1 MREMKDSGIEWIG
14 KIPKEWSIVKFKC
27 LHNGLNT
34 GEAIDKEYWESDA
47 GLNAFYTA
55 GLTPIRTGYS
65 NFPTWKET
73 RENDLLLARNGTPY
87 VYLPV
92 SKAYYTDHIIRAAM
106 SSLVNRRFIR
116 YCLQQSIASIAVDS
130 VSIPTWSATLWNN
143 QILTWPSVIEQERI
157 AAFLDAECAE
167 IDAVLEKTRASIEE
181 YKKLKQAVITQAVTK
196 GIRGDRPMKDSGI
209 EWIGDI
215 PAEWD
220 VVRIKNLFDY
230 RNERNFKP
238 LEEVNLISL
247 YTDKGVVQHCDLDET
262 TGNKASNADGYKLV
276 YENDIVVNIILCWM
290 GAVGR
295 SAYNGVTSP
304 AYDVYKPLHDTN
316 SKYYHYLFRTS
327 QFNGECY
334 RYGRGIM
341 LMRWRTYSTE
351 FRAISVPLPP
361 EDEQERIVEFLD
373 KKLDDV
379 DRLIGNVQTQIEKLK
394 AYKQSLITEV
404 VTKGLDST
412 VPMKNSGVEWIGEIP
427 EKWSVVPLK
436 SKFSF
441 GKGLPI
447 TKDDLVEEGIPVI
460 SYGQIHAKWNTGV
473 TTHENLLRYVNES
486 YLESN
491 SSALVKKG
499 DLIMADTSEDRDG
512 CGNCAYIDID
522 ETVFA
527 GYHTIILNALNSEN
541 NKYFA
546 YLFLTDN
553 WRSQIRK
560 AVSGVKLFS
569 ISRRILGCVSVLVPN
584 NAEDIVNYLDAK
596 CAYID
601 RLIAIKQAKIEK
613 LEQYK
618 RSLIY
623 EYVTGK
629 KEVS

>member
-1 MREMKDSGIEWIG
+1 MREMKDSGVEWLG
-14 KIPKEWSIVKFKC
+14 KIPNHWM
-27 LHNGLNT
+27 
-34 GEAIDKEYWESDA
+34 
-47 GLNAFYTA
+47 
-55 GLTPIRTGYS
+55 IR
-65 NFPTWKET
+65 
-73 RENDLLLARNGTPY
+73 
-87 VYLPV
+87 
-92 SKAYYTDHIIRAAM
+92 
-106 SSLVNRRFIR
+106 
-116 YCLQQSIASIAVDS
+116 
-130 VSIPTWSATLWNN
+130 
-143 QILTWPSVIEQERI
+143 
-157 AAFLDAECAE
+157 
-167 IDAVLEKTRASIEE
+167 
-181 YKKLKQAVITQAVTK
+181 
-196 GIRGDRPMKDSGI
+196 
-209 EWIGDI
+209 
-215 PAEWD
+215 
-220 VVRIKNLFDY
+220 RIKNLFEL
-230 RNERNFKP
+230 RNEKNYEA
-238 LEEVNLISL
+238 LEDVNLISL
-247 YTDKGVVQHCDLDET
+247 YTDKGVVQHSDLTET
-262 TGNKASNADGYKLV
+262 TGNKAVTAEGYKIV
-276 YENDIVVNIILCWM
+276 KEDDIVVNIILCWM

>member
-1 MREMKDSGIEWIG
+1 MREMKNSGVEWLG
-14 KIPKEWSIVKFKC
+14 KIPNHWM
-27 LHNGLNT
+27 
-34 GEAIDKEYWESDA
+34 
-47 GLNAFYTA
+47 
-55 GLTPIRTGYS
+55 IR
-65 NFPTWKET
+65 
-73 RENDLLLARNGTPY
+73 
-87 VYLPV
+87 
-92 SKAYYTDHIIRAAM
+92 
-106 SSLVNRRFIR
+106 
-116 YCLQQSIASIAVDS
+116 
-130 VSIPTWSATLWNN
+130 
-143 QILTWPSVIEQERI
+143 
-157 AAFLDAECAE
+157 
-167 IDAVLEKTRASIEE
+167 
-181 YKKLKQAVITQAVTK
+181 
-196 GIRGDRPMKDSGI
+196 
-209 EWIGDI
+209 
-215 PAEWD
+215 
-220 VVRIKNLFDY
+220 RIKNLFEL
-230 RNERNFKP
+230 RNEKNYEA
-238 LEEVNLISL
+238 LEDVNLISL
-247 YTDKGVVQHCDLDET
+247 YTDKGVVQHSDLTET
-262 TGNKASNADGYKLV
+262 TGNKAVTADGYKIV
-276 YENDIVVNIILCWM
+276 KEDDIVVNIILCWM

>member
-1 MREMKDSGIEWIG
+1 MREMKNSGVEWLG
-14 KIPKEWSIVKFKC
+14 KIPNHWR
-27 LHNGLNT
+27 
-34 GEAIDKEYWESDA
+34 
-47 GLNAFYTA
+47 
-55 GLTPIRTGYS
+55 IR
-65 NFPTWKET
+65 
-73 RENDLLLARNGTPY
+73 
-87 VYLPV
+87 
-92 SKAYYTDHIIRAAM
+92 
-106 SSLVNRRFIR
+106 
-116 YCLQQSIASIAVDS
+116 
-130 VSIPTWSATLWNN
+130 
-143 QILTWPSVIEQERI
+143 
-157 AAFLDAECAE
+157 
-167 IDAVLEKTRASIEE
+167 
-181 YKKLKQAVITQAVTK
+181 
-196 GIRGDRPMKDSGI
+196 
-209 EWIGDI
+209 
-215 PAEWD
+215 
-220 VVRIKNLFDY
+220 RIKNLFEL
-230 RNERNFKP
+230 RNEKNYEA
-238 LEEVNLISL
+238 LEDVNLISL
-247 YTDKGVVQHCDLDET
+247 YTDKGVVQHSDLTET
-262 TGNKASNADGYKLV
+262 TGNKAVTADGYKIV
-276 YENDIVVNIILCWM
+276 KEDDIVVNIILCWM

-361 EDEQERIVEFLD
+361 KDEQERIVEFLD

-499 DLIMADTSEDRDG
+499 DLIMADT
-512 CGNCAYIDID
+512 CA
-522 ETVFA
+522 
-527 GYHTIILNALNSEN
+527 
-541 NKYFA
+541 
-546 YLFLTDN
+546 
-553 WRSQIRK
+553 
-560 AVSGVKLFS
+560 
-569 ISRRILGCVSVLVPN
+569 
-584 NAEDIVNYLDAK
+584 
-596 CAYID
+596 
-601 RLIAIKQAKIEK
+601 QAKDRRE
-613 LEQYK
+613 YK
-618 RSLIY
+618 KITKNIAQLIKWKGNDTAKSLIEELKQRY
-623 EYVTGK
+623 PRKPALLDELEKVEK
-629 KEVS
+629 KL

>member
-1 MREMKDSGIEWIG
+1 MREMKNSGVEWLG
-14 KIPKEWSIVKFKC
+14 KIPNHWM
-27 LHNGLNT
+27 
-34 GEAIDKEYWESDA
+34 
-47 GLNAFYTA
+47 
-55 GLTPIRTGYS
+55 IR
-65 NFPTWKET
+65 
-73 RENDLLLARNGTPY
+73 
-87 VYLPV
+87 
-92 SKAYYTDHIIRAAM
+92 
-106 SSLVNRRFIR
+106 
-116 YCLQQSIASIAVDS
+116 
-130 VSIPTWSATLWNN
+130 
-143 QILTWPSVIEQERI
+143 
-157 AAFLDAECAE
+157 
-167 IDAVLEKTRASIEE
+167 
-181 YKKLKQAVITQAVTK
+181 
-196 GIRGDRPMKDSGI
+196 
-209 EWIGDI
+209 
-215 PAEWD
+215 
-220 VVRIKNLFDY
+220 RIKNLFEL
-230 RNERNFKP
+230 RNEKNYEA
-238 LEEVNLISL
+238 LEDVNLISL
-247 YTDKGVVQHCDLDET
+247 YTDKGVVQHSDLTET
-262 TGNKASNADGYKLV
+262 TGNKAVTADGYKIV
-276 YENDIVVNIILCWM
+276 KEDDIVVNIILCWM

-629 KEVS
+629 KEVL

>member
-1 MREMKDSGIEWIG
+1 MREMKNSGVEWLG
-14 KIPKEWSIVKFKC
+14 KIPNHWR
-27 LHNGLNT
+27 
-34 GEAIDKEYWESDA
+34 
-47 GLNAFYTA
+47 
-55 GLTPIRTGYS
+55 IR
-65 NFPTWKET
+65 
-73 RENDLLLARNGTPY
+73 
-87 VYLPV
+87 
-92 SKAYYTDHIIRAAM
+92 
-106 SSLVNRRFIR
+106 
-116 YCLQQSIASIAVDS
+116 
-130 VSIPTWSATLWNN
+130 
-143 QILTWPSVIEQERI
+143 
-157 AAFLDAECAE
+157 
-167 IDAVLEKTRASIEE
+167 
-181 YKKLKQAVITQAVTK
+181 
-196 GIRGDRPMKDSGI
+196 
-209 EWIGDI
+209 
-215 PAEWD
+215 
-220 VVRIKNLFDY
+220 RIKNLFEL
-230 RNERNFKP
+230 RNEKNYEA
-238 LEEVNLISL
+238 LEDVNLISL
-247 YTDKGVVQHCDLDET
+247 YTDKGVVQHSDLTET
-262 TGNKASNADGYKLV
+262 TGNKAVTADGYKIV
-276 YENDIVVNIILCWM
+276 KEDDIVVNIILCWM

-334 RYGRGIM
+334 RFGRGIM

-361 EDEQERIVEFLD
+361 KDEQERIVEFLD

-584 NAEDIVNYLDAK
+584 NAENIVNYLDAK

>member
-1 MREMKDSGIEWIG
+1 MREMKNSGVEWLG
-14 KIPKEWSIVKFKC
+14 KIPNHWR
-27 LHNGLNT
+27 
-34 GEAIDKEYWESDA
+34 
-47 GLNAFYTA
+47 
-55 GLTPIRTGYS
+55 IR
-65 NFPTWKET
+65 
-73 RENDLLLARNGTPY
+73 
-87 VYLPV
+87 
-92 SKAYYTDHIIRAAM
+92 
-106 SSLVNRRFIR
+106 
-116 YCLQQSIASIAVDS
+116 
-130 VSIPTWSATLWNN
+130 
-143 QILTWPSVIEQERI
+143 
-157 AAFLDAECAE
+157 
-167 IDAVLEKTRASIEE
+167 
-181 YKKLKQAVITQAVTK
+181 
-196 GIRGDRPMKDSGI
+196 
-209 EWIGDI
+209 
-215 PAEWD
+215 
-220 VVRIKNLFDY
+220 RIKNLFEL
-230 RNERNFKP
+230 RNEKNYEA
-238 LEEVNLISL
+238 LEDVNLISL
-247 YTDKGVVQHCDLDET
+247 YTDKGVVQHSDLTET
-262 TGNKASNADGYKLV
+262 TGNKAVTADGYKIV
-276 YENDIVVNIILCWM
+276 KEDDIVVNIILCWM

-361 EDEQERIVEFLD
+361 KDEQERIVEFLD

-427 EKWSVVPLK
+427 EQWSVVPLK

-584 NAEDIVNYLDAK
+584 NAENIVNYLDAK

>member
-290 GAVGR
+290 GAIGR
-295 SAYNGVTSP
+295 SAYFGVTSP
-304 AYDVYKPLHDTN
+304 AYDVYSPKQKTN
-316 SKYYHYLFRTS
+316 SKFYHYLFRT
-327 QFNGECY
+327 NGFSGDCY
-334 RYGRGIM
+334 KVGRGIM
-341 LMRWRTYSTE
+341 AMRWRTYSDQ
-351 FRAISVPLPP
+351 FRAIKVVSPP
-361 EDEQERIVEFLD
+361 QSEQEEIVEYLD
-373 KKLDDV
+373 
-379 DRLIGNVQTQIEKLK
+379 EKC
-394 AYKQSLITEV
+394 
-404 VTKGLDST
+404 
-412 VPMKNSGVEWIGEIP
+412 
-427 EKWSVVPLK
+427 
-436 SKFSF
+436 
-441 GKGLPI
+441 
-447 TKDDLVEEGIPVI
+447 EGI
-460 SYGQIHAKWNTGV
+460 
-473 TTHENLLRYVNES
+473 
-486 YLESN
+486 
-491 SSALVKKG
+491 
-499 DLIMADTSEDRDG
+499 
-512 CGNCAYIDID
+512 
-522 ETVFA
+522 
-527 GYHTIILNALNSEN
+527 
-541 NKYFA
+541 
-546 YLFLTDN
+546 
-553 WRSQIRK
+553 
-560 AVSGVKLFS
+560 
-569 ISRRILGCVSVLVPN
+569 
-584 NAEDIVNYLDAK
+584 DA
-596 CAYID
+596 
-601 RLIAIKQAKIEK
+601 
-613 LEQYK
+613 
-618 RSLIY
+618 LIY

-629 KEVS
+629 KEVV

>member
-1 MREMKDSGIEWIG
+1 MREMKNSGVEWLG
-14 KIPKEWSIVKFKC
+14 KIPNHWM
-27 LHNGLNT
+27 
-34 GEAIDKEYWESDA
+34 
-47 GLNAFYTA
+47 
-55 GLTPIRTGYS
+55 IR
-65 NFPTWKET
+65 
-73 RENDLLLARNGTPY
+73 
-87 VYLPV
+87 
-92 SKAYYTDHIIRAAM
+92 
-106 SSLVNRRFIR
+106 
-116 YCLQQSIASIAVDS
+116 
-130 VSIPTWSATLWNN
+130 
-143 QILTWPSVIEQERI
+143 
-157 AAFLDAECAE
+157 
-167 IDAVLEKTRASIEE
+167 
-181 YKKLKQAVITQAVTK
+181 
-196 GIRGDRPMKDSGI
+196 
-209 EWIGDI
+209 
-215 PAEWD
+215 
-220 VVRIKNLFDY
+220 RIKNLFEL
-230 RNERNFKP
+230 RNEKNYEA
-238 LEEVNLISL
+238 LEDVNLISL
-247 YTDKGVVQHCDLDET
+247 YTDKGVVQHSDLTET
-262 TGNKASNADGYKLV
+262 TGNKAVTADGYKIV
-276 YENDIVVNIILCWM
+276 KEDDIVVNIILCWM

-447 TKDDLVEEGIPVI
+447 TKDNLVEEGIPVI

-584 NAEDIVNYLDAK
+584 NAEDIVNYLDVK

>member
-1 MREMKDSGIEWIG
+1 MREMKNSGVEWLG
-14 KIPKEWSIVKFKC
+14 KIPNHWR
-27 LHNGLNT
+27 
-34 GEAIDKEYWESDA
+34 
-47 GLNAFYTA
+47 
-55 GLTPIRTGYS
+55 IR
-65 NFPTWKET
+65 
-73 RENDLLLARNGTPY
+73 
-87 VYLPV
+87 
-92 SKAYYTDHIIRAAM
+92 
-106 SSLVNRRFIR
+106 
-116 YCLQQSIASIAVDS
+116 
-130 VSIPTWSATLWNN
+130 
-143 QILTWPSVIEQERI
+143 
-157 AAFLDAECAE
+157 
-167 IDAVLEKTRASIEE
+167 
-181 YKKLKQAVITQAVTK
+181 
-196 GIRGDRPMKDSGI
+196 
-209 EWIGDI
+209 
-215 PAEWD
+215 
-220 VVRIKNLFDY
+220 RIKNLFEL
-230 RNERNFKP
+230 RNEKNYEA
-238 LEEVNLISL
+238 LEDVNLISL
-247 YTDKGVVQHCDLDET
+247 YTDKGVVQHSDLTET
-262 TGNKASNADGYKLV
+262 TGNKAVTADGYKIV
-276 YENDIVVNIILCWM
+276 KEDDIVVNIILCWM

-361 EDEQERIVEFLD
+361 KDEQERIVEFLD

-527 GYHTIILNALNSEN
+527 GYHTIILNALNPEN

-584 NAEDIVNYLDAK
+584 NAENIVNYLDAK

>member
-1 MREMKDSGIEWIG
+1 MREMKNSGVEWLG
-14 KIPKEWSIVKFKC
+14 KIPNHWR
-27 LHNGLNT
+27 
-34 GEAIDKEYWESDA
+34 
-47 GLNAFYTA
+47 
-55 GLTPIRTGYS
+55 IR
-65 NFPTWKET
+65 
-73 RENDLLLARNGTPY
+73 
-87 VYLPV
+87 
-92 SKAYYTDHIIRAAM
+92 
-106 SSLVNRRFIR
+106 
-116 YCLQQSIASIAVDS
+116 
-130 VSIPTWSATLWNN
+130 
-143 QILTWPSVIEQERI
+143 
-157 AAFLDAECAE
+157 
-167 IDAVLEKTRASIEE
+167 
-181 YKKLKQAVITQAVTK
+181 
-196 GIRGDRPMKDSGI
+196 
-209 EWIGDI
+209 
-215 PAEWD
+215 
-220 VVRIKNLFDY
+220 RIKNLFEL
-230 RNERNFKP
+230 RNEKNYEA
-238 LEEVNLISL
+238 LEDVNLISL
-247 YTDKGVVQHCDLDET
+247 YTDKGVVQHSDLTET
-262 TGNKASNADGYKLV
+262 TGNKAVTADGYKIV
-276 YENDIVVNIILCWM
+276 KEDDIVVNIILCWM

-361 EDEQERIVEFLD
+361 KDEQERIVEFLD

-560 AVSGVKLFS
+560 AGSGVKLFS

-584 NAEDIVNYLDAK
+584 NAENIVNYLDAK